1 MSGRWKRW
9 TRRVLLLA
17 TAVALAL
24 VVVIESGLAER
35 WLRHEIAK
43 QIEEK
48 TGARVEIGGFHVRF
62 WRLRAEIDNLTLH
75 GLEGPGAPP
84 LFHAD
89 RVDAVIRI
97 LSFLGRQ
104 IALDELIV
112 ERPQVAVSVG
122 RDGRSNLPAP
132 KVHSANRPWR
142 ETLFKLQIGHLELRD
157 GSGVIN
163 DRHVP
168 FAVQGRNLEF
178 TLHYVVPATNEGSY
192 IGFFRWQQVE
202 IAERQYAPFHFDV
215 SMKFALQRDAFELD
229 ELVCNLP
236 HSTLNLRA
244 ELPTFAASDWMLHYR
259 GRLSLADVR
268 EIFHQPTTPDGTA
281 DFSGQA
287 RYASGEWTAS
297 GHYAGRDI
305 AMRYQWFHAGGFET
319 WGDYELA
326 GRRLVVPK
334 LRVHA
339 LGADVDGSLQM
350 DLHGLAFRTETR
362 LRGASLAKIF
372 AALDN
377 PDFPVHTLHWDGLV
391 DVDSVNTWDANFK
404 SFRTQGET
412 RWSPPAN
419 LSPGMIPV
427 TARIE
432 YDYSEHN
439 RGVALRQGEIT
450 APHTQIEMTG
460 TLGATNSALELKLKA
475 GDLLE
480 WDDFINTIRGAD
492 AEPRRIGG
500 SVAWNGR
507 ILGPLAGP
515 TFAGHLHGSEARY
528 DKLYWDLI
536 DGDLEYS
543 PDAFRLTNTTV
554 RHGNA
559 SARLNLAI
567 QFDGGWSF
575 LPESAW
581 TLDAHADRAATDDL
595 QTMFETSYPIS
606 GYLSGEFRGSGTRA
620 APVLDSDFMLE
631 DIKARDF
638 RFDRLTGQFHLEGD
652 EVRLSRAELRMDGG
666 RISGGIALRPQE
678 QEVEFD
684 LAGREIS
691 LDKIGALQSAA
702 LPVTGQMDFELKGK
716 GPIRA
721 PVAHGD
727 LRLANTRVGSETQ
740 GSFHGELTSDGQTA
754 RFSITSDLTRGKLQ
768 GEFTVGLAGDE
779 SVSGRLS
786 VEQFDLDPLIV
797 AGLHL
802 KQLTSHS
809 SVDGL
814 FTISG
819 ALRRPETLE
828 VDANITAISFAY
840 QFVQLTN
847 DGPVHL
853 LYKRDEVRV
862 EQAHLRGPNTDLQ
875 LEGVARFDDDRPLH
889 FALSGGVNL
898 QLLKGVLPDL
908 AARGRADANVSV
920 EGTIRNP
927 RITGRAHV
935 QDASASYADFPV
947 GLSNLNGDF
956 VFDTS
961 RLLFDNVTADSGGG
975 HLTLSGNV
983 NYGEGPLRY
992 EINAKTS
999 VLRIRYPTGMSWLA
1013 SGTLQL
1019 EGTGQAAL
1027 ISGRVQVQRVLLAE
1041 GVDVA
1046 ALFAS
1051 ASDTTSQPAPGSPFL
1066 QNLSF
1071 DVEGST
1077 SPGARVE
1084 WTGAHVEMDGD
1095 VRLRG
1100 TWDHPV
1106 LLGHIHLIGGQMA
1119 FRGNNFDLTRG
1130 DINFANPFRL
1140 DPVLN
1145 VEATATISQYL
1156 VTIVFSGPA
1165 SRLSLNYRSDPPLPD
1180 SDVIALLALGTTG
1193 QESALR
1199 SQSTSSQNYGATA
1212 LLSEAISTGL
1222 GGRIE
1227 RLFGISH
1234 FRVDPFLA
1242 GTATETNAAAR
1253 VTIQQ
1258 QVTRDL
1264 TITYSTNATSTQQQL
1279 IQAEY
1284 TLTRGLSV
1292 VFLRDVNGTYGLDVK
1307 FVKRLK

>member
-1 MSGRWKRW
+1 
-9 TRRVLLLA
+9 
-17 TAVALAL
+17 VALAL
-24 VVVIESGLAER
+24 VVVVESRLAER
-35 WLRHEIAK
+35 WFRHEIAR
-43 QIEEK
+43 QIEDK
-48 TGARVEIGGFHVRF
+48 TGARVEIGGFHLHF
-62 WRLRAEIDNLTLH
+62 WRLRAEIENLTLH

-89 RVDAVIRI
+89 RVNVAIRI

-112 ERPQVAVSVG
+112 ERPQLAVSVG
-122 RDGRSNLPAP
+122 KDGRSNLPAP
-132 KVHSANRPWR
+132 KVHSIHRPWR
-142 ETLFKLQIGHLELRD
+142 ETLFDLQIGLLELND
-157 GSGVIN
+157 GNGVFN
-163 DRHVP
+163 NRHIP
-168 FAVQGRNLEF
+168 LNAQGRNLEF
-178 TLHYVVPATNEGSY
+178 TLHYVASEANADSY
-192 IGFFRWQQVE
+192 IGFLRWQQVQ
-202 IAERQYAPFHFDV
+202 IADRKDAPFHLDI
-215 SMKFALQRDAFELD
+215 SMKFALHRDAFELD

-244 ELPTFAASDWMLHYR
+244 ELPTFAEPDWRLHYR

-268 EIFHQPTTPDGTA
+268 EVFRQPTTPDGIA

-287 RYASGEWTAS
+287 RYASGEWTAA
-297 GHYAGRDI
+297 GHYTGRDI
-305 AMRYQWFHAGGFET
+305 AMHYQWFHAGGFET

-326 GRRLVVPK
+326 ANRLKVPN
-334 LRVHA
+334 LSVRA
-339 LGADVDGSLQM
+339 LGAHVDGSLHM

-362 LRGASLAKIF
+362 LRGASLAQIF
-372 AALDN
+372 AALNN
-377 PDFPVHTLHWDGLV
+377 PQFPVNSLHWDGSV
-391 DVDSVNTWDANFK
+391 DVDSTNTWDANFK
-404 SFRTQGET
+404 NFRTQGET

-439 RGVALRQGEIT
+439 RGVVLQQGEIT
-450 APHTQIEMTG
+450 TPHTRLEMDG
-460 TLGATNSALELKLKA
+460 KLGADDSALELKLKT

-480 WDDFINTIRGAD
+480 WDDFINVIRGAD

-500 SVAWNGR
+500 SVEWAGQ
-507 ILGPLAGP
+507 IIGPLGGP
-515 TFAGHLHGSEARY
+515 TFAGHLHASEAQY
-528 DKLYWDLI
+528 DKLDWDLI

-543 PDAFRLTNTTV
+543 PEVFRLTNTTV
-554 RHGNA
+554 RHSQA
-559 SARLNLAI
+559 SARVNLAL
-567 QFDGGWSF
+567 QFDGRWSF

-581 TLDAHADRAATDDL
+581 TLDAHTDRAPTTDL
-595 QTMFETSYPIS
+595 QTMFDTNYPVS

-620 APVLDSDFMLE
+620 APVLDSDFALQ
-631 DIKARDF
+631 DIAARELH
-638 RFDRLTGQFHLEGD
+638 FDRLTGQFHMEDD
-652 EVRLSRAELRMDGG
+652 ELRLSRGELRMDGG
-666 RISGGIALRPQE
+666 RIVGNIAFRPQE

-684 LAGREIS
+684 LIGKGIS
-691 LDKIGALQSAA
+691 LEQIHAIQSAS
-702 LPVTGQMDFELKGK
+702 LQVTGQMDFELKGK
-716 GPIRA
+716 GPARA
-721 PVAHGD
+721 PVARGD
-727 LRLANTRVGSETQ
+727 LRLANARVGSESQ
-740 GSFHGELTSDGQTA
+740 GSFHGQLTSDGQTA
-754 RFSITSDLTRGKLQ
+754 RLSLTSELTRGKLQ
-768 GEFTVGLAGDE
+768 GQFAVGLAGDMP
-779 SVSGRLS
+779 VSGRLS

-797 AGLHL
+797 AALHL

-814 FTISG
+814 FTVSG
-819 ALRRPETLE
+819 DLRRPETLE
-828 VDANITAISFAY
+828 VDANITSISFAY

-853 LYKRDEVRV
+853 VYKRNEVRV
-862 EQAHLRGPNTDLQ
+862 QQAHLRGPNTDLQ

-889 FALSGGVNL
+889 FTLSGGVNL

-908 AARGRADANVSV
+908 AAKGRADANVSV
-920 EGTIRNP
+920 EGTIRSP
-927 RITGRAHV
+927 RITGHAHV

-961 RLLFDNVTADSGGG
+961 RLLFDNVSADSGGG
-975 HLTLSGNV
+975 HLTLNGNV
-983 NYGEGPLRY
+983 NYGDGPFRY

-1013 SGTLQL
+1013 SGALQL

-1027 ISGRVQVQRVLLAE
+1027 ISGRVVVQRVLLAE

-1046 ALFAS
+1046 ALFAA
-1051 ASDTTSQPAPGSPFL
+1051 ASDTTSGPAPSSPFL

-1106 LLGHIHLIGGQMA
+1106 LLGHIHLLGGQMA

-1145 VEATATISQYL
+1145 VEAVATINQYQ
-1156 VTIVFSGPA
+1156 VTINFSGPA

-1199 SQSTSSQNYGATA
+1199 SQSVSSQNYGATA

-1253 VTIQQ
+1253 VTIEQ